1 MPAVR
6 AVLAAVLGGVL
17 ALSGV
22 LCVGSSSAIPVG
34 NTRGEL
40 DFGGLQRSYL
50 VHSPAGTDRPAGL
63 VINLHGSGASGAV
76 QEAITNYDP
85 VADALGF
92 VVAYPDGVDA
102 SWADG
107 RGASPAD
114 RRGVDDV
121 GFLTALVDRL
131 VRDYGVDP
139 GRVFAT
145 GISAGAFMAN
155 RLACDRSDVIAAVA
169 PVAGTLGAGVP
180 CNPSRPVSVL
190 ESHGTADPVVPYDG
204 GPMVGLGGASDILSA
219 PAMAAR
225 WREVGGCAGAP
236 VEDVLPATGDGTAV
250 HRLTAVGCAGGTDV
264 VLLRI
269 DGGGHTWPS
278 GSFALPTGSVGATTD
293 VFNASLGSA
302 QFFAAHGR

>member
-1 MPAVR
+1 M
-6 AVLAAVLGGVL
+6 AALLSGALGGLGVLG
-17 ALSGV
+17 
-22 LCVGSSSAIPVG
+22 VGHSSAAPGWNAGGELTFGGLRRTYLVHAPVG
-34 NTRGEL
+34 N
-40 DFGGLQRSYL
+40 DQ
-50 VHSPAGTDRPAGL
+50 PAGL
-63 VINLHGSGASGAV
+63 VINLHGSGASGEA
-76 QEAITNYDP
+76 QAAITNYDP

-92 VVAYPDGVDA
+92 VVAYPDGIDQ

-107 RGASPAD
+107 RGASTPD
-114 RRGVDDV
+114 RTGVDDV
-121 GFLTALVDRL
+121 GFLVALVGRL
-131 VRDYGVDP
+131 VQDYGINP

-155 RLACDRSDVIAAVA
+155 RLACDRADVIAAVA
-169 PVAGTLGAGVP
+169 PVAGTLGTDVP

-204 GPMVGLGGASDILSA
+204 GTMQGRGGVSTILAA
-219 PAMAAR
+219 PAMASR
-225 WREVGGCAGAP
+225 WRDVDRCTDAP
-236 VEDVLPATGDGTAV
+236 IEDVLPSTGDGTAV
-250 HRLTAVGCAGGTDV
+250 NRFTAAGCADGTDV
-264 VLLRI
+264 VLLRV

>member
-1 MPAVR
+1 MTAAVR
-6 AVLAAVLGGVL
+6 VVLAAVLVAAGALLGG
-17 ALSGV
+17 GQ
-22 LCVGSSSAIPVG
+22 SSAAPSG
-34 NTRGEL
+34 NSRGEL
-40 DFGGLQRSYL
+40 TFGGLQRTYL
-50 VHSPAGTDRPAGL
+50 VHAPAGNARPAGL
-63 VINLHGSGASGAV
+63 VINLHGSGASGAS
-76 QEAITNYDP
+76 QAAITNYDP

-92 VVAYPDGVDA
+92 VVAYPDGIDQ

-107 RGASPAD
+107 RGAATPD
-114 RRGVDDV
+114 RQGIDDV
-121 GFLTALVDRL
+121 GFLVALVDRL
-131 VRDYGVDP
+131 VGDYGIDR

-155 RLACDRSDVIAAVA
+155 RLACDRADVIAAIA

-204 GPMVGLGGASDILSA
+204 GPMQGRGGASNIIGASA
-219 PAMAAR
+219 MSSR
-225 WREVGGCAGAP
+225 WREVDRCGGAP
-236 VEDVLPATGDGTAV
+236 IEDVLPSTGDGTAV
-250 HRLTAVGCAGGTDV
+250 HRFTAAGCADGTDV